1 MPKTSKSDETVPAP
15 KPSTAVI
22 RAAVARLD
30 ARYEVAQRL
39 KNCKSHEEDAL
50 RRVAKGHVDAL
61 SYENLRKLLQLAEM
75 VPTMTAWHRLRR
87 LRSKKTGMPVTWSV
101 MIALI
106 SAGSP
111 EKVQVTAQL
120 AATHGWTDAETRR
133 YIQAE
138 SGISNRRPGSGR
150 TMKAPSDLAS
160 GMRQLTDELR
170 VVSKRIQLL
179 QELAAADASQAD
191 LRNRLTTLGAALT
204 KITSLEKRSTSIH
217 SAKGN
222 AEE

>member
-75 VPTMTAWHRLRR
+75 VPTMTAWKKLRNLRLK
-87 LRSKKTGMPVTWSV
+87 STGMPLTWTHL
-101 MIALI
+101 IALV
-106 SAGSP
+106 SAENT
-111 EKVQVTAQL
+111 EKLLKTARL
-120 AATHGWTDAETRR
+120 AEANGWTEAQIRR
-133 YIQAE
+133 HIQDE

-204 KITSLEKRSTSIH
+204 KIISLEKNDRLQ
-217 SAKGN
+217 N
-222 AEE
+222 R